1 MVIRD
6 RYAISWLQ
14 AAALWIRLGRLPF
27 LGAGVIAFLLGGLY
41 AVVLGSP
48 ADAVRICFGYLIL
61 GCAHL
66 SVSYSNEYFDRFG
79 DLSGDP
85 TPISGG
91 SGVLRHHPSLA
102 KPALHVA
109 CTLILLSIACAV
121 AFAMVYHMPWWFLPF
136 VLVGNA
142 VGWWYSAPPVR
153 LSSRG
158 FGEAATAFT
167 VGFLV
172 PGMGYAVVAGTMDRT
187 LALFLLPLLC
197 LGLVFSLAVAV
208 PDMESDRMSG
218 KRTFIALFGREAGWQ
233 ALIVPA
239 CLVPA
244 CYALLQVVTP
254 SPATVDFTVLFAAS
268 LLLPAVAIYALFR
281 RCRARSCSIRLA
293 GLNVAAVIIF
303 YCVADAYLCLLAL
316 GVV

>member
-1 MVIRD
+1 MAIRGL
-6 RYAISWLQ
+6 YASRWLQ

-27 LGAGVIAFLLGGLY
+27 LSAGVIAFLLGGLY
-41 AVVLGSP
+41 AVVQGSP
-48 ADAVRICFGYLIL
+48 ADMNRICFGYLIL

-79 DLSGDP
+79 DRCGDP
-85 TPISGG
+85 TPFSGG

-102 KPALHVA
+102 EPARHCA
-109 CTLILLSIACAV
+109 CALILLSCVCAV
-121 AFAMVYHMPWWFLPF
+121 AFAIVYRMPWWFLPF

-153 LSSRG
+153 LSARG
-158 FGEAATAFT
+158 FGEVATALA

-172 PGMGYAVVAGTMDRT
+172 PGMGYAVVSGTMDGI

-197 LGLVFSLAVAV
+197 MGLVFSLAVAI
-208 PDMESDRMSG
+208 PDMESDRRSG
-218 KRTFIALFGREAGWQ
+218 KRTFIALFGREAGWR
-233 ALIVPA
+233 ALVVPA

-254 SPATVDFTVLFAAS
+254 SRGPVDFTVLFAAS
-268 LLLPAVAIYALFR
+268 LLFPAVAVYALFR
-281 RCRARSCSIRLA
+281 RCRARACSIRIA
-293 GLNVAAVIIF
+293 GLTIAAVILFCIA
-303 YCVADAYLCLLAL
+303 ADAYLCLLVMGA
-316 GVV
+316 V